1 MMNFATF
8 VTTEA
13 DAQFISVIETSPQ
26 SAWASDAPVLTA
38 KAIAATKVD
47 AFNDPVI
54 NLFMVCILLLI
65 ALRNS
70 T

>member
-1 MMNFATF
+1 
-8 VTTEA
+8 
-13 DAQFISVIETSPQ
+13 VIETSPQ

-38 KAIAATKVD
+38 KAIAATRAD